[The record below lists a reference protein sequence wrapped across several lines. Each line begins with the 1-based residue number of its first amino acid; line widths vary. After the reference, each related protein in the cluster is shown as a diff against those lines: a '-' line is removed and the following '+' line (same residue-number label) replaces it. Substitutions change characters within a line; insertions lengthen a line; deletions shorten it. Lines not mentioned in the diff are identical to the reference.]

1 MTETAV
7 HELAD
12 DFACYAPNR
21 QEARMIYT
29 EIFTGRDYLPAGVKL
44 PPGAFVVDAGGNIGL
59 FSLFVKRECPDAT
72 VLAVE
77 PVPELADAF
86 RRNLALHEVCGVTVH
101 EVALGATAEDG
112 VPFTYYPRLPGNSTR
127 YPEQKD
133 VQREVMAALSDAEWA
148 ERAFVGREFTVPVR
162 RLSDL
167 LAAAGTPATGRIDLV
182 KVDVEGAELD
192 VLRGI
197 DDADWARI
205 DRLAMEV
212 QDRDDRLARIVDLLR
227 ERGFGT
233 QVQLPPL
240 VPPAMRTYLVH
251 ADRR

>member
-1 MTETAV
+1 MTEMTV
-7 HELAD
+7 HRLAD

-29 EIFTGRDYLPAGVKL
+29 EIFTGRDYLPAGVQL
-44 PPGAFVVDAGGNIGL
+44 PPGAFVVDVGGNVGL

-72 VLAVE
+72 VIAFE

-86 RRNLALHEVCGVTVH
+86 QRNLALHGVRGVTVR
-101 EVALGATAEDG
+101 EVALGATVEDDAL
-112 VPFTYYPRLPGNSTR
+112 FTYYPRLPGNSTR

-133 VQREVMAALSDAEWA
+133 VQRDVMAALSDAEWA

-167 LAAAGTPATGRIDLV
+167 LAEHGVTDRIDLV

-197 DDADWARI
+197 DDADWPRI

-212 QDRDDRLARIVDLLR
+212 QDRDGRLAQIEDLLR
-227 ERGFGT
+227 DKGFT
-233 QVQLPPL
+233 ITVELPPL

-251 ADRR
+251 AGRRD